1 MSSHSSKH
9 PPANPETLSA
19 RVERIIKRYGF
30 DEVQVSS
37 DKSWHVTLTGTVD
50 DVNDRALVVAIART
64 TPGVA
69 VVRSEITLTKQN

>member
-1 MSSHSSKH
+1 MRSQSSKH
-9 PPANPETLSA
+9 PPANPEPLSV

-30 DEVQVSS
+30 DGVQVSS
-37 DKSWHVTLTGTVD
+37 DQPWHVTLTGTVD

-64 TPGVA
+64 TPGVT